1 MNSWLKRR
9 QTNKIKGFTKIET
22 KNIGCP
28 VKKGDSA
35 NYSLSFSG
43 AMIVA
48 YLYLQQ
54 TQSKVS
60 HTQICPQQRLPM
72 MPAAFAKVA
81 MQMG

>member
-48 YLYLQQ
+48 YLYLQ
-54 TQSKVS
+54 
-60 HTQICPQQRLPM
+60 
-72 MPAAFAKVA
+72 
-81 MQMG
+81 